1 MTRLVRVMV
10 EARISGK
17 TRMGRKVRVASSP
30 RRVRIIRRT
39 RINST
44 IC

>member
-17 TRMGRKVRVASSP
+17 TRMARKARVTRSP
-30 RRVRIIRRT
+30 RRVRIIWGT
-39 RINST
+39 KINST